1 MFLIIL
7 FIATLNYLA
16 LAGRMDT
23 YIRLLF
29 IQGILLFG
37 IALHELHH
45 IEILNLLFILAET
58 LVFKAIIVPYM
69 LGRIVRR
76 NKLRHEIE
84 PNVSNFASLF
94 VVATIIT
101 ISFIMAYNLHDEHLK
116 IVYFAASISSLFTGL
131 FLIIVRRKLLTHI
144 MGYLVIENGVFLLS
158 LALGSEMPV
167 IVNIGILM
175 DLFTSVLILSTF
187 INKIGDTFNSIHI
200 ESLTEL
206 RD

>member
-1 MFLIIL
+1 MFLIII
-7 FIATLNYLA
+7 FIVTLNYLA

-29 IQGILLFG
+29 FQGILLFG
-37 IALHELHH
+37 IAFHELHE
-45 IEILNLLFILAET
+45 IEPVNLVFILLET
-58 LVFKAIIVPYM
+58 LVFKAFVVPFM
-69 LGRIVRR
+69 LTRIVKR

-94 VVATIIT
+94 IVASIIAA
-101 ISFIMAYNLHDEHLK
+101 SFILAYSLHDEHLK
-116 IVYFAASISSLFTGL
+116 IIYFAASISALFTGL
-131 FLIIVRRKLLTHI
+131 FLIISRRKLLTHI
-144 MGYLVIENGVFLLS
+144 MGYLVIENGIFLLS

-187 INKIGDTFNSIHI
+187 VNKIGDAFKTIHI
-200 ESLTEL
+200 ESLSEL